1 MKQSRACQKPLS
13 WDQLDLSNYNLVFLP
28 GGHEKGVRQIIDSP
42 KIHSLLAAYV
52 PLTRKPS
59 AHALAAVC
67 HGVMVLANTK
77 DASGKSVLHD
87 KTTTALA
94 GGHEQGIFWATRA
107 VLGDYYK
114 TYGAE
119 SESVEESVKKVLDEP
134 EKQWKGSLG
143 FSPLV
148 VRDERFNYVSAR
160 FPGDV
165 PEMCKVLVEMV
176 DGLVKA

>member
-1 MKQSRACQKPLS
+1 MKQSPACQNPLS
-13 WDQLDLSNYNLVFLP
+13 WDKIDLSSYNLVFLP

-42 KIHSLLAAYV
+42 TVHSLLSAYM
-52 PLTRKPS
+52 PLTLKPS
-59 AHALAAVC
+59 AHALVAVC

-114 TYGAE
+114 TYGAG

-134 EKQWKGSLG
+134 EVQWKGSLG
-143 FSPLV
+143 MAPLV
-148 VRDERFNYVSAR
+148 VKDERFNYVSAR

-165 PEMCKVLVEMV
+165 PEMVKVVIEMV
-176 DGLVKA
+176 DGLMVT